1 MSDNNAEQIA
11 YWSGNGGAAWAASA
25 ARMDRELGN
34 LGELAMDA
42 LGPLQDAAILDI
54 GCGAGTTTMELARRA
69 GASGRAV
76 GVDVSPTLLAIAR
89 GRAAATGVSNV
100 TFTQT
105 DAQDLATGAVF
116 DAAFSRFGIMFF
128 TDPVAAFASVR
139 GCVRRGGSLGF
150 VCWQPL
156 AQNPLFSAARVAVEE
171 ATGTRQPPSDALG
184 PGPFAL
190 ADPSR
195 IRQVLAGA
203 GWTGVQVLPHAD
215 VLALDDVAVTERVAA
230 ATSPGSASSALDGV
244 SDEVRAQVAE
254 RVRAALMACRRDGAV
269 RLRRAVWVVTALA

>member
-1 MSDNNAEQIA
+1 VSDTNAEQIA

-25 ARMDRELGN
+25 TRMDRELGS

-42 LGPLQDAAILDI
+42 LGPLAGAAVLDI
-54 GCGAGTTTMELARRA
+54 GCGAGTTTLELARRA
-69 GASGRAV
+69 GPSGRAA

-89 GRAAATGVSNV
+89 GRAAAVGISNV
-100 TFTQT
+100 TFTQA
-105 DAQDLATGAVF
+105 DAQDLAPGAVF

-128 TDPVAAFASVR
+128 ADPVAAFTSVR
-139 GCVRRGGSLGF
+139 GCVRPGGSLGF

-195 IRQVLAGA
+195 IRQILAGA
-203 GWTGVQVLPHAD
+203 GWTGVQVRPYAD
-215 VLALDDVAVTERVAA
+215 VLLLDDAAVSERVAA
-230 ATSPGSASSALDGV
+230 TTTPGSASSALDGV
-244 SDEVRAQVAE
+244 SDEVRVQVAE
-254 RVRAALMACRRDGAV
+254 RVRAALLACRRDGAV
-269 RLRRAVWVVTALA
+269 RLRRAVWLVTARA

>member
-25 ARMDRELGN
+25 TRMDRELGN
-34 LGELAMDA
+34 LGELAMDT
-42 LGPLQDAAILDI
+42 LGPLAGAAVLDI
-54 GCGAGTTTMELARRA
+54 GCGAGTTTLELARRA
-69 GASGRAV
+69 GASGRAA

-89 GRAAATGVSNV
+89 GRAAAAGVSNV

-105 DAQDLATGAVF
+105 DAQDLAPGAVF

-128 TDPVAAFASVR
+128 ADPVGAFTSVR
-139 GCVRRGGSLGF
+139 GCVRAGGSLGF

-156 AQNPLFSAARVAVEE
+156 AQNPLFTAARVAVEQ

-195 IRQVLAGA
+195 IRQILAGA
-203 GWTGVQVLPHAD
+203 GWSGVQVRPHAD
-215 VLALDDVAVTERVAA
+215 VLVLDDAAVRERVVA
-230 ATSPGSASSALDGV
+230 ATTPGYASSALDGV
-244 SDEVRAQVAE
+244 SDEIRAQVAE
-254 RVRAALMACRRDGAV
+254 RVRAALLACRRDGAV
-269 RLRRAVWVVTALA
+269 RLRRAVWVVTARA